1 MKIRPEQLAGSLK
14 NRLSAIYLLSG
25 DEPLQIGE
33 AADQIRAAAKRAG
46 YLERELFQVEA
57 GFDWDHFR
65 QAADSLSLFS
75 EQRLIDLRMPSG
87 KPGREGSKALQAYCA
102 NPPVD
107 TILLISTGKL
117 AGSAQKSVWYKALDK
132 LATVVQVWPLEG
144 GALIHWLQKRMSSRG
159 LQCDR
164 AGLNLL
170 AERVEGNL
178 LAAAQEID
186 KLYVL
191 HGAGKIDSEMVL
203 DMVAN
208 SARFNVFTLSDA
220 VLAGDVK
227 RVATI
232 MNGLK
237 QEGVALPVILWAL
250 AREARILYQL
260 SWLKERRQPLESVYR
275 KERVWDQRKTLLG
288 RAAQRLT
295 TESLQSIIKQSAK
308 ADRMIKGQ
316 ERGDAWDELLKIAVN
331 LSGAR
336 LFSLAG

>member
-1 MKIRPEQLAGSLK
+1 LRLRPEQLAGSLK
-14 NRLSAIYLLSG
+14 NKLSAIYLLSG

-33 AADQIRAAAKRAG
+33 AADQVRAAAKNAG
-46 YLERELFQVEA
+46 YLERELFQVDS
-57 GFDWDHFR
+57 GFDWDSFR

-87 KPGREGSKALQAYCA
+87 KPGREGSKALQDYCA

-117 AGSAQKSVWYKALDK
+117 AASAQKSVWYKALEK
-132 LATVVQVWPLEG
+132 LATVIQVWPLEG
-144 GALIHWLQKRMSSRG
+144 GVLIHWLQKRMASRG
-159 LQCDR
+159 LQCDQ
-164 AGLNLL
+164 AGLRLL

-191 HGAGKIDSEMVL
+191 HGEGKIDSDMIL
-203 DMVAN
+203 DAVAN
-208 SARFNVFTLSDA
+208 SARFNVFTLTDA
-220 VLAGDVK
+220 VLAGKVK
-227 RVATI
+227 RVGTI
-232 MNGLK
+232 MSGLR
-237 QEGVALPVILWAL
+237 QEAVAPPVILWAL

-260 SWLKERRQPLESVYR
+260 AWLKERKQPLEPVYR

-288 RAAQRLT
+288 QAAQRLT
-295 TESLQSIIKQSAK
+295 TEALQSVIKQGAR

-316 ERGDAWDELLKIAVN
+316 ERGDAWDELMQMAVA
-331 LSGAR
+331 LSGTR
-336 LFSLAG
+336 LFS